1 MSGIT
6 IFVCLCVSVLTYFMA
21 MKLYFDR
28 SIKSNLGH
36 TEGASSLIAIVKALI
51 ALDSGIIPPNI
62 NYESPNNKIEAL
74 KKEKMKVK
82 FI

>member
-1 MSGIT
+1 
-6 IFVCLCVSVLTYFMA
+6 
-21 MKLYFDR
+21 
-28 SIKSNLGH
+28 
-36 TEGASSLIAIVKALI
+36 LIAIVKALI

>member
-1 MSGIT
+1 M
-6 IFVCLCVSVLTYFMA
+6 
-21 MKLYFDR
+21 
-28 SIKSNLGH
+28 GH

-62 NYESPNNKIEAL
+62 NYVSPNTKIDAL

-82 FI
+82 IV